1 MQKINATTYQIQ
13 KDNGS
18 VLFTSS
24 TPCSLILLFASGKG
38 LCTPQYVPKHFFNV
52 KLVKY

>member
-1 MQKINATTYQIQ
+1 MQKINATTYQIV
-13 KDNGS
+13 KDNGA

-24 TPCSLILLFASGKG
+24 TPCDLILLYASSKG
-38 LCTPQYVPKHFFNV
+38 LFTPQYVPKHFFNV

>member
-1 MQKINATTYQIQ
+1 MQKINAHTYQIQ
-13 KDNGS
+13 KDNGA

-24 TPCSLILLFASGKG
+24 TPCGLILLYAGGKG
-38 LCTPQYVPKHFFNV
+38 LFTPQYVPKHLFNV

>member
-1 MQKINATTYQIQ
+1 MQKINAYTYQIQ

-24 TPCSLILLFASGKG
+24 TPCSLILLYASGKG
-38 LCTPQYVPKHFFNV
+38 LFTPQYVPKNLFDV